1 MQEIYVWNA
10 RDRNIESVSNM
21 SDFMERLDRLRELV
35 QKPDFLEGK
44 GLSNEVN
51 IRIFC
56 YDPKEEMAV
65 RHFTEKLMTDQSLNC
80 HLIEYNLY
88 KVFLSICDDKRI
100 TPKIAP
106 LEDAKGNKYVL
117 SHMERIAKNV
127 NFIEKM
133 KYEPHNIGDVILIT
147 GVGEAFPFIRVHS
160 LLDAM
165 QPHFSDVPIL
175 VMYPG
180 TFDGRYVKLFDKL
193 TPNPYYRAFN
203 IV

>member
-1 MQEIYVWNA
+1 MGDMN
-10 RDRNIESVSNM
+10 
-21 SDFMERLDRLRELV
+21 ERLDALRGLIQSRE
-35 QKPDFLEGK
+35 FLEGK

-56 YDPKEEMAV
+56 YDPKNEMAV
-65 RHFTEKLMTDQSLNC
+65 RHFTEKLVTDQSLSC

-100 TPKIAP
+100 T
-106 LEDAKGNKYVL
+106 
-117 SHMERIAKNV
+117 ERIPAQEEKKGKR
-127 NFIEKM
+127 FILDQMIRMANNTAFIGKM
-133 KYEPHNIGDVILIT
+133 QYEPHRLGDVILIT

-180 TFDGRYVKLFDKL
+180 TFDGRYVKLFDRLK
-193 TPNPYYRAFN
+193 PNPYYRAFN

>member
-1 MQEIYVWNA
+1 
-10 RDRNIESVSNM
+10 M
-21 SDFMERLDRLRELV
+21 SKLLERLDNFQTMI
-35 QKPDFLEGK
+35 QKPEFLEGK

-56 YDPKEEMAV
+56 YNPKDEMV
-65 RHFTEKLMTDQSLNC
+65 IRHFTEKLIADQSLDC

-88 KVFLSICDDKRI
+88 KIFLSICDDKRI
-100 TPKIAP
+100 TDKVAQQ
-106 LEDAKGNKYVL
+106 EEKKGSQFVL
-117 SHMERIAKNV
+117 DQMKRLAN
-127 NFIEKM
+127 NTAFIKKM
-133 KYEPHNIGDVILIT
+133 QYEPHKPGDVIMIT
-147 GVGEAFPFIRVHS
+147 GVGEAFPFIRIHA

-165 QPHFSDVPIL
+165 QTYFSDVPVL

-203 IV
+203 VI

>member
-1 MQEIYVWNA
+1 MS
-10 RDRNIESVSNM
+10 NIL
-21 SDFMERLDRLRELV
+21 ERLDKLRELL
-35 QKPDFLEGK
+35 QEPDFLEGK

-56 YDPKEEMAV
+56 YDPREEMAV
-65 RHFTEKLMTDQSLNC
+65 RHFTEKLMVDQNLNC

-100 TPKIAP
+100 TDRVAQ
-106 LEDAKGNKYVL
+106 LEEKKGKQFVL
-117 SHMERIAKNV
+117 DQMKRMAN
-127 NFIEKM
+127 NTAFIGKM
-133 KYEPHNIGDVILIT
+133 QYEPHEPGDVILIT
-147 GVGEAFPFIRVHS
+147 GVGEAFPFIRAHA

-165 QPHFSDVPIL
+165 QPYFSDVPVL

-193 TPNPYYRAFN
+193 EPNPYYRAFN
-203 IV
+203 VI

>member
-1 MQEIYVWNA
+1 M
-10 RDRNIESVSNM
+10 SNL
-21 SDFMERLDRLRELV
+21 MERLDNLRSLIQE
-35 QKPDFLEGK
+35 PEFLEGK

-56 YDPKEEMAV
+56 YDPKSEMAV

-80 HLIEYNLY
+80 RLIEYNLY
-88 KVFLSICDDKRI
+88 KVFLSICNDKR
-100 TPKIAP
+100 KQF
-106 LEDAKGNKYVL
+106 VL
-117 SHMERIAKNV
+117 DQMKRMAN
-127 NFIEKM
+127 NTAFIGKM
-133 KYEPHNIGDVILIT
+133 QYEPHEPGDVILIT
-147 GVGEAFPFIRVHS
+147 GVGEAFPFIRVHA

-165 QPHFSDVPIL
+165 QPYFSDVPVL

-203 IV
+203 VI

>member
-1 MQEIYVWNA
+1 MSEIN
-10 RDRNIESVSNM
+10 
-21 SDFMERLDRLRELV
+21 ERLDSLRGLIQSRE
-35 QKPDFLEGK
+35 FLEGK

-56 YDPKEEMAV
+56 YDAKEEMTV
-65 RHFTEKLMTDQSLNC
+65 RHFTEMLVADQSLSC
-80 HLIEYNLY
+80 RLIEYNLY

-100 TPKIAP
+100 T
-106 LEDAKGNKYVL
+106 
-117 SHMERIAKNV
+117 ERIPAQEEKKGKQ
-127 NFIEKM
+127 FILDQMKRMANNAAFIGKM
-133 KYEPHNIGDVILIT
+133 QYEPHMQGDVILIT

-175 VMYPG
+175 VIYPG
-180 TFDGRYVKLFDKL
+180 AFDGRCVKLFDTL
-193 TPNPYYRAFN
+193 SPNPYYRAFN

>member
-1 MQEIYVWNA
+1 M
-10 RDRNIESVSNM
+10 SNL
-21 SDFMERLDRLRELV
+21 MERLDDLRALI
-35 QKPDFLEGK
+35 QTSDFLEGK

-65 RHFTEKLMTDQSLNC
+65 RHFTDKLMTDQTLNC

-100 TPKIAP
+100 TDRVAQ
-106 LEDAKGNKYVL
+106 LEEKKGREFVL
-117 SHMERIAKNV
+117 DQLKKMASNTA
-127 NFIEKM
+127 FIEKM
-133 KYEPHNIGDVILIT
+133 KYEPHEPGDVILLT
-147 GVGEAFPFIRVHS
+147 GVGEAIPFIRVHA

-165 QPHFSDVPIL
+165 QPHFTDVPIL

-193 TPNPYYRAFN
+193 EPNAYYRAFN
-203 IV
+203 VL

>member
-1 MQEIYVWNA
+1 MGDMN
-10 RDRNIESVSNM
+10 
-21 SDFMERLDRLRELV
+21 ERLDALRGLIQSRE
-35 QKPDFLEGK
+35 FLEGK

-56 YDPKEEMAV
+56 YDPKNEMAV
-65 RHFTEKLMTDQSLNC
+65 RHFTEKLVTDQSLSC

-100 TPKIAP
+100 TDRIPTQEEK
-106 LEDAKGNKYVL
+106 KGKQ
-117 SHMERIAKNV
+117 
-127 NFIEKM
+127 FILDQMIRMANNTAFIGKM
-133 KYEPHNIGDVILIT
+133 QYEPHRLGDVILIT

-180 TFDGRYVKLFDKL
+180 TFDGRYVKLFDRLK
-193 TPNPYYRAFN
+193 PNPYYRAFN